1 MHKKI
6 KVLFR
11 HRSMEMGGVER
22 VLIDLLENLP
32 RDIFDI
38 TFFLSLDQ
46 GELRN
51 SIPKDIKV
59 ITLQKGREDMS
70 RNRLI
75 RVLQLVQRNLTLLF
89 YRKNPKLLYKKF
101 IKEDFDL
108 EIAPGYTEFENVLGS
123 PLKSRK
129 IGWFH
134 TDVGYDPN
142 RKRVLERINNL
153 KKFDWV
159 IFGSKQTREVIKD
172 LYQIEYPKSSVIY
185 NAIKIDEVR
194 KRSSE
199 FPVNYDTRPVF
210 SSMGRLHSRKNYH
223 TLMRVHK
230 RLLDEGFLHS
240 IAVIG
245 GGAEMENLQN
255 QAKELDV
262 TKTFLLLDSQI
273 NPYPYIANSDY
284 FVMPSES
291 ESYPLTIGEVMGL
304 NIPIIST
311 NVGGIP
317 EMIDHNTDGYLVQ
330 PDENSIYE
338 GMKLFLTKP
347 DIPQNIKKNTET
359 AVEKFDNERIYREV
373 TSVFVSQAKMRL

>member
-1 MHKKI
+1 MQKKI

-11 HRSMEMGGVER
+11 HRSMEIGGVER
-22 VLIDLLENLP
+22 LLIDLLENLSK
-32 RDIFDI
+32 DIFDI

-46 GELRN
+46 GELRR
-51 SIPKDIKV
+51 SIPKGIKV

-70 RNRLI
+70 KNKYLRT
-75 RVLQLVQRNLTLLF
+75 LQLVKRNLILLF
-89 YRKNPKLLYKKF
+89 YRKNPKILYKKV

-108 EIAPGYTEFENVLGS
+108 EIAPGYTELENILSS

-129 IGWFH
+129 IAWFH
-134 TDVGYDPN
+134 TDVSYDPN
-142 RKRVLERINNL
+142 RERVLNRINNL
-153 KKFDWV
+153 TKFDWV

-172 LYQIEYPKSSVIY
+172 LHQIEYPKSSVIY
-185 NAIKIDEVR
+185 NAIKIDEVIE
-194 KRSSE
+194 KSTE
-199 FPVNYDTRPVF
+199 FPVDYETRPVF

-223 TLMRVHK
+223 TLMKIHRK
-230 RLLDEGFLHS
+230 LLDEGFVHS
-240 IAVIG
+240 VAVIG
-245 GGAEMENLQN
+245 GGAEMENLKK
-255 QAKELDV
+255 QAKELGV

-273 NPYPYIANSDY
+273 NPYPYIKNSDY

-317 EMIDHNTDGYLVQ
+317 EMISHNFDGYLVA

-338 GMKLFLTKP
+338 GMKLFLTNRSMTE
-347 DIPQNIKKNTET
+347 NIKKNTEG
-359 AVEKFDNERIYREV
+359 AVGKFDNQKIYDDV
-373 TSVFVSQAKMRL
+373 TSVFLSQYKMK